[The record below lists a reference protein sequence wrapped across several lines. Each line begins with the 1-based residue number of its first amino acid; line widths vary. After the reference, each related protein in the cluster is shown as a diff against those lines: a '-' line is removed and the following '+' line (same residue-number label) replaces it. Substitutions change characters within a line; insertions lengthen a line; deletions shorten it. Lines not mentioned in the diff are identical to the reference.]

1 MTIAKQTV
9 QAVVAGRTLRV
20 DGRDVAA
27 WRGSAWSPDRPPN
40 GWDIEDYVEAHPRP
54 ALGAARVAAS
64 QRLVLM
70 RRLAAGPASTAD
82 LLAALRQVGWV
93 GASDL
98 ENRLREVSGLG
109 GRGALG
115 LPMVKSGGRY
125 ELTEPFAS
133 LNPSD
138 RSALAFAKSV
148 LNGFD
153 SPLAAA
159 AVDALDRLIPAVPPE
174 HGLSSARTG
183 RAGRSA
189 LHRLED
195 SRRSRVPV
203 EVRYWSLNSRT
214 ERGYRLVPV
223 RYAMS
228 GPAVKALCVEI
239 DERGRRR
246 AERQLALDRIISVAI
261 PEGEPV
267 SAKVLELRHHALRII
282 AAERLAKVVIGRGLL
297 GVTDESARQ
306 VDADEWELEGSFP
319 DAEKWDVLEQ
329 LCAWA
334 GSVQVVKPLWLVSAV
349 TGRLRAGLAV
359 MEGGASFALVTP
371 DDHRKFEGLGD
382 AVFGTPLAPEGPTV
396 LRPPPDVSRR
406 SEGPR

>member
-1 MTIAKQTV
+1 MTIAKQAV
-9 QAVVAGRTLRV
+9 QAVVAGQTLRV

-40 GWDIEDYVEAHPRP
+40 RRDIEDYIEAHPRP

-64 QRLVLM
+64 QRLALM
-70 RRLAAGPASTAD
+70 RRLAAGPASTTE
-82 LLAALRQVGWV
+82 LLAGLRQVGWV

-98 ENRLREVSGLG
+98 ENRLREVSGRG

-115 LPMVKSGGRY
+115 LPMVQGGGRY
-125 ELTEPFAS
+125 ELKEPFAY
-133 LNPSD
+133 LDPSD
-138 RSALAFAKSV
+138 RSALAFAKSL

-159 AVDALDRLIPAVPPE
+159 AVDALDRLVPAVPPE
-174 HGLSSARTG
+174 HGLSSVRVG
-183 RAGRSA
+183 RAGSGA

-203 EVRYWSLNSRT
+203 DVRYWSLNSRT

-246 AERQLALDRIISVAI
+246 AERQLALERIISVAL

-267 SAKVLELRHHALRII
+267 SAEVLELRHHALHLI
-282 AAERLAKVVIGRGLL
+282 AAERLAKVVVDRGLL
-297 GVTDESARQ
+297 GVTEDSARQ
-306 VDADEWELEGSFP
+306 VDADEWELQGSFP

-349 TGRLRAGLAV
+349 TGRLRAGLQV
-359 MEGGASFALVTP
+359 MEEGASFALVTP
-371 DDHRKFEGLGD
+371 DDRREFEDLGD
-382 AVFGTPLAPEGPTV
+382 AVFGTPLARDGPTV
-396 LRPPPDVSRR
+396 LRPPHDVSLG
-406 SEGPR
+406 SERQS